1 MMNTSNNK
9 ERTIPRG
16 DGMDAELISRL
27 EQRLIDTEERLEENR
42 RLIEEKGRLIE
53 EKEKGM
59 VWHKRILYGVIVVMA
74 VMAITYGLRFNR
86 EDATVDTLSKSINQE
101 HQEHSFVMNKLVSS
115 TPVTSDGGIA
125 AGLTEAKVEDMIETD
140 VKQMMRAS
148 VPQMVKEVQ
157 KETTKAD
164 FSPAF
169 WHGTFQAS

>member
-1 MMNTSNNK
+1 MMNTSNNE
-9 ERTIPRG
+9 ERTVPRG

-42 RLIEEKGRLIE
+42 RSIE

-59 VWHKRILYGVIVVMA
+59 VWYKRVVCGVIA
-74 VMAITYGLRFNR
+74 VMAITFGTATVKNGLRINR
-86 EDATVDTLSKSINQE
+86 EDATVDTLSKRINQE

>member
-1 MMNTSNNK
+1 MAQA
-9 ERTIPRG
+9 
-16 DGMDAELISRL
+16 DLI
-27 EQRLIDTEERLEENR
+27 R
-42 RLIEEKGRLIE
+42 RYCGQ
-53 EKEKGM
+53 
-59 VWHKRILYGVIVVMA
+59 
-74 VMAITYGLRFNR
+74 AITYGLRFNR

-115 TPVTSDGGIA
+115 TQVTSDGGIA

>member
-1 MMNTSNNK
+1 MMNTSNNE

-42 RLIEEKGRLIE
+42 RLIE

>member
-59 VWHKRILYGVIVVMA
+59 VWHKRILYGVIVVRR
-74 VMAITYGLRFNR
+74 LL
-86 EDATVDTLSKSINQE
+86 TVYVSTVRMPRLIRSRKVSIKSTK
-101 HQEHSFVMNKLVSS
+101 STASS
-115 TPVTSDGGIA
+115 
-125 AGLTEAKVEDMIETD
+125 
-140 VKQMMRAS
+140 
-148 VPQMVKEVQ
+148 
-157 KETTKAD
+157 
-164 FSPAF
+164 
-169 WHGTFQAS
+169 

>member
-1 MMNTSNNK
+1 MMNTSNNE
-9 ERTIPRG
+9 ERTVPRG

-42 RLIEEKGRLIE
+42 RSIE

-59 VWHKRILYGVIVVMA
+59 VWHKRILYGAIA
-74 VMAITYGLRFNR
+74 VMAITFGTATVKNGLRINR
-86 EDATVDTLSKSINQE
+86 EDATLSKRIN
-101 HQEHSFVMNKLVSS
+101 QEHSFVMNKLVSS
-115 TPVTSDGGIA
+115 TQVTSDGGIA
-125 AGLTEAKVEDMIETD
+125 AGLTEAKVEDMIETG

>member
-42 RLIEEKGRLIE
+42 RLIE

>member
-1 MMNTSNNK
+1 MMNTSNNE

-86 EDATVDTLSKSINQE
+86 EDATVDTLSKRIN
-101 HQEHSFVMNKLVSS
+101 QEHSFVMNKLVSS

>member
-1 MMNTSNNK
+1 MMNTSNNE

-42 RLIEEKGRLIE
+42 RSIEENR
-53 EKEKGM
+53 
-59 VWHKRILYGVIVVMA
+59 WHKRILYGVIVVMA
-74 VMAITYGLRFNR
+74 ITFGATVKNGLRINR
-86 EDATVDTLSKSINQE
+86 EDATDATLSKRIN
-101 HQEHSFVMNKLVSS
+101 QEHSFVMNKLVSS
-115 TPVTSDGGIA
+115 TPVTSDGGND
-125 AGLTEAKVEDMIETD
+125 AGLTEAMVEDMIEAD
-140 VKQMMRAS
+140 VRAS

-164 FSPAF
+164 FSQAF

>member
-1 MMNTSNNK
+1 MMNTSNNE

-42 RLIEEKGRLIE
+42 RLIEEK
-53 EKEKGM
+53 EKGM

-74 VMAITYGLRFNR
+74 VMAITFGTASVKNGLRFNR

-101 HQEHSFVMNKLVSS
+101 HQEHSFVVNKLVSS
-115 TPVTSDGGIA
+115 TQVTSDGGIA